1 MCWGGENAR
10 EQGSGIREQGTGI
23 RKTREAGK
31 SEALRKRAA
40 IVLMLTGFCL
50 AARVSAQEDRGLWR
64 AASTN
69 SVAIT
74 GDITIGE
81 VKVTLNFIP
90 FPLAQIRRL
99 KPVEVSAVF
108 DADVNAGIDGTLYRL
123 QVPPDRFIVKR
134 NTLCGDE
141 ETQWMATYATG
152 HTLKVAFFSG
162 DDMPVFTFDAMQ
174 NTTTVCGR
182 FTYGR

>member
-1 MCWGGENAR
+1 MSAVL
-10 EQGSGIREQGTGI
+10 
-23 RKTREAGK
+23 AGVVC
-31 SEALRKRAA
+31 SAA
-40 IVLMLTGFCL
+40 QV
-50 AARVSAQEDRGLWR
+50 RAQEDRGFWR
-64 AASTN
+64 GASAN
-69 SVAIT
+69 AFAIT

-81 VKVTLNFIP
+81 AKVTLNFAT

-108 DADVNAGIDGTLYRL
+108 DADVSAGIEGTLYRL
-123 QVPPDRFIVKR
+123 RIPAAQHIVKK
-134 NTLCGDE
+134 NTLCGGE

-174 NTTTVCGR
+174 NTTTVCGS
-182 FTYGR
+182 FVYGR